1 MTKHKSKQPR
11 ELTMVEHL
19 LSTNCLYI
27 VCQIADRGIIDAAW
41 MERLRGLIVRY
52 EEERDKNK

>member
-1 MTKHKSKQPR
+1 MSKQKNKQPR

-27 VCQIADRGIIDAAW
+27 VRKIADREIIDAA
-41 MERLRGLIVRY
+41 MLERLRGLIVRY
-52 EEERDKNK
+52 EKERDQNK